1 MKKDIR
7 IPSDIHEFLEQT
19 ILRPILE
26 KVFSYV
32 YPYLLGITILWI
44 IMFLCTIVI
53 LILLL
58 RSTKQIGL

>member
-58 RSTKQIGL
+58 RSTSQIGI

>member
-58 RSTKQIGL
+58 RSTKQIGI